1 MNESSYSSQNHAAD
15 FKAVIDYFG
24 IATNKPILAGWYV
37 WEIAALPFW
46 I

>member
-1 MNESSYSSQNHAAD
+1 MNRSSYSSQNHAAD

-24 IATNKPILAGWYV
+24 IATKKPILAGWYV
-37 WEIAALPFW
+37 LEIVALSLL